1 MRAVIRLFNET
12 FGLRYYFLVL
22 VLMFAIIL
30 VLNGSNFELSD
41 IINPVNVGFLTIPV
55 MIGFGSNKGIITL
68 ARLLPTNPGTVACGL
83 QISLYLSAFTIHLTN
98 LFLGVLV
105 KHLLLTELT
114 VYEIIGH
121 LVLNTAFVIIIAN
134 IMLSVM
140 LWKGL
145 KPLKIAVVCLMLPM
159 PFIAGETADVM
170 TGRLAGTGMFL
181 NVCLILYAVV
191 LVACV
196 LCHIMLRNAI
206 KVHCG

>member
-12 FGLRYYFLVL
+12 FGLRYYFLIL

-30 VLNGSNFELSD
+30 ILNGNDFELSD

-55 MIGFGSNKGIITL
+55 MIGIGSNKGIITL

-98 LFLGVLV
+98 LFLSVLV
-105 KHLLLTELT
+105 KHLLLAELT
-114 VYEIIGH
+114 VYKIIGH

-145 KPLKIAVVCLMLPM
+145 KPMKIAVVCLMLPM

-170 TGRLAGTGMFL
+170 TDRLAGTGMFL

>member
-1 MRAVIRLFNET
+1 
-12 FGLRYYFLVL
+12 
-22 VLMFAIIL
+22 
-30 VLNGSNFELSD
+30 
-41 IINPVNVGFLTIPV
+41 
-55 MIGFGSNKGIITL
+55 
-68 ARLLPTNPGTVACGL
+68 
-83 QISLYLSAFTIHLTN
+83 
-98 LFLGVLV
+98 
-105 KHLLLTELT
+105 
-114 VYEIIGH
+114 
-121 LVLNTAFVIIIAN
+121 VLNTAFVIIIAN

-145 KPLKIAVVCLMLPM
+145 KPMKIAVVCLMLPM

-170 TGRLAGTGMFL
+170 TDRLAGTGMLL